1 MFDDRYYNKIIKKYK
16 YNPMDFKPMNFYF
29 NNISPN
35 IMKTKWLCHSGIDK
49 INNYSSTIISTG
61 IGLSGVPHMG
71 TLSQIMRSIFL
82 QSKGF
87 KVQFVLG
94 DLDSYN
100 ARNQELN
107 IVLKRAEHY
116 KKFFSDEYKIIGF
129 DYKSEFP
136 WDAKI
141 EFSKFFDSIV
151 SEYDDIYLIANSLGA
166 YYSMLALSDKKI
178 KKAMFISPV
187 VDMEKEIL
195 NMMKM
200 SNVSEEELYNKK
212 EIATSFGET
221 LSWEYLTYVRNNP
234 IEWNVPTDILYAEND
249 FLTSLETMT
258 NFANKTNSSLTI
270 MKNGEHYFHTEEQM
284 NFLDNW
290 FSEFI

>member
-116 KKFFSDEYKIIGF
+116 KKFISKLGFNEKKGILRSQYNDCNICRDCFLISKYINDSD
-129 DYKSEFP
+129 
-136 WDAKI
+136 
-141 EFSKFFDSIV
+141 
-151 SEYDDIYLIANSLGA
+151 
-166 YYSMLALSDKKI
+166 
-178 KKAMFISPV
+178 FI
-187 VDMEKEIL
+187 
-195 NMMKM
+195 
-200 SNVSEEELYNKK
+200 
-212 EIATSFGET
+212 
-221 LSWEYLTYVRNNP
+221 NNY
-234 IEWNVPTDILYAEND
+234 IC
-249 FLTSLETMT
+249 
-258 NFANKTNSSLTI
+258 
-270 MKNGEHYFHTEEQM
+270 
-284 NFLDNW
+284 
-290 FSEFI
+290 